1 MARIII
7 NVLVLSVLMSMNLS
21 GQLNSMETEERIEK
35 IIRELT
41 LEEKVR
47 MCHAQSKFSSP
58 GVERLGIPEL
68 WMSDGPHGVRA
79 EIEWDSWNYAGWTND
94 SVTAFPAL
102 TCLAAS
108 FNPELAYRYGVA
120 VGEEAR
126 YRRKDILLGPGVNI
140 YRTPLNGRNFEYMG
154 EDPHLASLMVVPY
167 IKGVQTNG
175 VAACVKHYVLNNQET
190 RRNNIS
196 VDLSDRALHE
206 IYLPAFKAA
215 VTEANVWAVMG
226 SYNKYRGQYCTHN
239 EVLVNDIL
247 KGEWD
252 FDGVLI
258 SDWASTHDTRE
269 AALYGL
275 DIEMGTGSDGLT
287 YSLTNAYDNYYLAL
301 PFLQMIKNG
310 EIDESVLDEKVR
322 RILRLMFRT
331 TMDKDRPFGSKGSQT
346 HFDVAR
352 EVARQGIVLLKNTDN
367 LFPLTATSGTRI
379 AVIGE
384 NATRSMSAGG
394 GSSEL
399 KPIYEVSPLQGIRER
414 FGDAV
419 IEHTKGYASGP
430 PVYGYVRPSMLDA
443 DSLKEAAVEL
453 AGRSD
458 IVLFIG
464 GLNKNHKQ
472 DCENSDREGLG
483 LPFGQD
489 ELIREILSV
498 NSNVA
503 VILLSGNAMA
513 MPWIDD
519 VSCVMQSWYP
529 GTEGG
534 RAIADIISG
543 DVNPSGKLP
552 FTFPVKLEDNGAH
565 AFDALSYPG
574 IDDKQVYKEDIF
586 VGYRWHDIKEIDPLF
601 EFGYGLSYT
610 SFNIASAARDKQTY
624 SSYDNIEVTVEIENT
639 GDREGA
645 EVIQVYSHHVN
656 APVKRPVKELK
667 AFARVSLKPG
677 EKKTVSMD
685 IPVRSLAYYDEE
697 LEAWSMSEG
706 EYELLVGVSSRD
718 IKEKLTIMVR

>member
-1 MARIII
+1 MGRITI
-7 NVLVLSVLMSMNLS
+7 NLIVLAILLSASLS
-21 GQLNSMETEERIEK
+21 GQQNNMQTEEKINE

-58 GVERLGIPEL
+58 GVERLGVPEL

-94 SVTAFPAL
+94 SCTAFPAL

-108 FNPELAYRYGVA
+108 FNPDLAYRYGVA

-126 YRRKDILLGPGVNI
+126 YRRKDVLLGPGVNI

-154 EDPHLASLMVVPY
+154 EDPYLASAMVVPY
-167 IKGVQTNG
+167 IKGVQSNG

-215 VTEANVWAVMG
+215 VTEADVWAVMG

-247 KGEWD
+247 KGEWA

-258 SDWASTHDTRE
+258 SDWASAHDTRE

-301 PFLQMIKNG
+301 PFLQMIKKG

-331 TMDKDRPFGSKGSQT
+331 TMDKERPFGSKGSQA
-346 HFDVAR
+346 HFDIAR
-352 EVARQGIVLLKNTDN
+352 EVARQGIVLLKNSGN
-367 LFPLTATSGTRI
+367 FFPLTDPEGARI

-399 KPIYEVSPLQGIRER
+399 KPIHEVSPLEGIRER
-414 FGDAV
+414 YGNTAV
-419 IEHTKGYASGP
+419 EHSKGYASGP

-443 DSLKEAAVEL
+443 DSLREAALEL

-489 ELIREILSV
+489 ELIRDILSV
-498 NSNVA
+498 NSELA

-519 VSCVMQSWYP
+519 VRAVMQSWYP
-529 GTEGG
+529 GSEGG

-552 FTFPVKLEDNGAH
+552 FSFPVKLEDNGAH

-574 IDDKQVYKEDIF
+574 VDDRQVYKEDIL
-586 VGYRWHDIKEIDPLF
+586 VGYRWHDTREVDPLF

-610 SFNIASAARDKQTY
+610 TFNINSAEADKQSY
-624 SSYDNIEVTVEIENT
+624 SSFDNIAVTVEIENT
-639 GDREGA
+639 GERAGA
-645 EVIQVYSHHVN
+645 EVIQVYAHHVN
-656 APVKRPVKELK
+656 PPVTRPVKELK
-667 AFARVSLKPG
+667 AFTRVSLEPG
-677 EKKTVSMD
+677 EKKSVRME
-685 IPVRSLAYYDEE
+685 IPVASLAYYDEE
-697 LEAWSMSEG
+697 LEAWNTGEG
-706 EYELLVGVSSRD
+706 RYELLLGLSSRD
-718 IKEKLTIMVR
+718 IKEKLAITVR